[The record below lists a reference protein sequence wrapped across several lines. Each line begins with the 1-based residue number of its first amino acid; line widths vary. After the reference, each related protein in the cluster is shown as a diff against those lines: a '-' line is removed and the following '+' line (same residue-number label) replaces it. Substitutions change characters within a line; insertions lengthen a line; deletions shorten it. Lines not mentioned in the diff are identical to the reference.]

1 MKKHIYFTGIWI
13 AAVLLAVIVAC
24 NPHEE
29 KTVEPKEMPIPELAA
44 IDSLM
49 WRQPDSAF
57 LRMRQFMVSPEADS
71 LNVFERH
78 YCQLLI
84 SELLYKN
91 YKPQTNRDELLR
103 AVDYFD
109 SVVENGYKT
118 DGGKA
123 DKCGMSP
130 QRDASLRERDV
141 FLNARAH
148 YINGTGYYEQGN
160 VVNACAEYLKAL
172 EVMEEK
178 LDKKTPKGKDAV
190 FMFYTYN
197 RLLSL
202 FSTQFMMDPAI
213 FCCEQALACC
223 QNEPS
228 LSKEIPNTYYHM
240 GKQYDKKGEKDI
252 ARYYYGMAIEG
263 LSDINNPV
271 YRDAMSTKALCDYQV
286 GLGVDSS
293 LTTIRQMLSHANS
306 EKEKLTRFLTIGVIF
321 TIEQSIDS
329 ALYYLEPIYES
340 KDNIS
345 LQTQAAEYLLV
356 NYDNTE
362 NKEKAEECMRFLSDH
377 KKSEGETKAFVS
389 KLEAMYK
396 DYMNQK
402 QEKEAE
408 EAREKAVR
416 KAMSIIIPVAI
427 GAVLVIIVLAKL
439 RNKKLLKEQRE
450 EADRA
455 LGEAEQE
462 HDKELRLWQAE
473 ADKVLEETKKN
484 YEEEL
489 EQLKTETEQ
498 QLEEVERK
506 HQQWM
511 AEAKERHEEELR
523 VQKDLAD
530 KEMEKTKKRHE
541 EELEAERL
549 AYQAE
554 MAEKEAN
561 AQTERKLHEETL
573 KRHQVEIEQ
582 RMSEAERK
590 HQQKLE
596 EIAGKHEL
604 EMQAQQDKTK
614 KEAEQ
619 TRKRHESELEAERM
633 AYQKEREALRQSLQ
647 QREEQVKAM
656 ETAIVQQREEA
667 ERRREAFLKEPICQ
681 CILSQVRKKPI
692 TTREN
697 AFELGLALKDE
708 DFEQLGAAVEKHY
721 TGFDHVLLSHCP
733 SLKQGLISL
742 CHLHLLGINDREI
755 AMLKNVSYS
764 AIKKQNES
772 LRERLGVEND
782 VAAYILRMAE
792 GLCVPQDVPQGVS
805 HEITQV
811 ILDLVSNNPKI
822 TREEIAHQLGVSSK
836 TVGRYLKKLEGR
848 VRYVGSGYSGH
859 WEVVE

>member
-1 MKKHIYFTGIWI
+1 MLGFSYEEIMNKCLNVIGVLMGLLLFTCCGKETPRQSEARYSSESH
-13 AAVLLAVIVAC
+13 AALA
-24 NPHEE
+24 E
-29 KTVEPKEMPIPELAA
+29 

-49 WRQPDSAF
+49 WRRADSALTLLLEF
-57 LRMRQFMVSPEADS
+57 AVSPEADS
-71 LNVFERH
+71 LNVFEGH

-91 YKPQTNRDELLR
+91 YAAQTNRTELLQ
-103 AVDYFD
+103 AVAYFD
-109 SVVENGYKT
+109 SLVREAPPLQRGA
-118 DGGKA
+118 GGLKNPQ
-123 DKCGMSP
+123 SP
-130 QRDASLRERDV
+130 EHNDNIT

-148 YINGTGYYEQGN
+148 YINGAGFYEQGD
-160 VVNACAEYLKAL
+160 VVSACAEYLKAL
-172 EVMEEK
+172 EVIEEK
-178 LDKKTPKGKDAV
+178 LDKKSPKGKDAV

-223 QNEPS
+223 QNEPT

-362 NKEKAEECMRFLSDH
+362 NKEKAEGCMRFLSDH

-389 KLEAMYK
+389 KIETMYK
-396 DYMNQK
+396 DYINQK

-408 EAREKAVR
+408 EAREMAVR

-427 GAVLVIIVLAKL
+427 GAVLVIIVSAKL

-462 HDKELRLWQAE
+462 HGKELRLWQAE
-473 ADKVLEETKKN
+473 ADEILEETKKK
-484 YEEEL
+484 YEGEL
-489 EQLKTETEQ
+489 RQLRIETDQ
-498 QLEEVERK
+498 QLEEIERK

-511 AEAKERHEEELR
+511 AEAKERQEEELR
-523 VQKDLAD
+523 VQRDLSE
-530 KEMEKTKKRHE
+530 KEIEKTKKRHE
-541 EELEAERL
+541 EELETERL
-549 AYQAE
+549 AYQ
-554 MAEKEAN
+554 
-561 AQTERKLHEETL
+561 TE
-573 KRHQVEIEQ
+573 Q
-582 RMSEAERK
+582 
-590 HQQKLE
+590 
-596 EIAGKHEL
+596 
-604 EMQAQQDKTK
+604 
-614 KEAEQ
+614 
-619 TRKRHESELEAERM
+619 
-633 AYQKEREALRQSLQ
+633 EALRQSLQ
-647 QREEQVKAM
+647 QQEAKIHALENTLSLQRIEAEL
-656 ETAIVQQREEA
+656 QREE
-667 ERRREAFLKEPICQ
+667 FLKESVCGKINDS
-681 CILSQVRKKPI
+681 IRNLHITAREGSKKI
-692 TTREN
+692 VTLTEED
-697 AFELGLALKDE
+697 ALALKE
-708 DFEQLGAAVEKHY
+708 AVLRHYPNFEA
-721 TGFDHVLLSHCP
+721 VLLSKNP
-733 SLKQGLISL
+733 KLGTDDLLL
-742 CHLHLLGINDREI
+742 CYLYLLGLDERQI
-755 AMLKNVSYS
+755 AALMCKTYS
-764 AIKKQNES
+764 AIKKRAKA
-772 LRERLGVEND
+772 LRDSMTLEEPLSD
-782 VAAYILRMAE
+782 YILRF
-792 GLCVPQDVPQGVS
+792 S
-805 HEITQV
+805 TF
-811 ILDLVSNNPKI
+811 
-822 TREEIAHQLGVSSK
+822 
-836 TVGRYLKKLEGR
+836 
-848 VRYVGSGYSGH
+848 
-859 WEVVE
+859 